1 MIKAVIVD
9 DELNCVEMLEW
20 LLKTYCP
27 MVTVVAMCTSGEK
40 GIEAINKHRPDVV
53 FLDIEMPKMN
63 GFDMLEKFDQ
73 LYFDVVFTTA
83 YNKFA
88 IKAFRYSALNYLLKP
103 VDPEDLQSTIKK
115 LEEKKSA
122 VGKEQL
128 NLLLENM
135 KNLSNPVQRIALSTG
150 DGLIFVNTSEIMYCQ
165 AESNYTNVVLTNKN
179 KILVAKT
186 LKDIDET
193 LSGKDFFRVHN
204 SYLIN
209 INQIKKFVRGDGG
222 YILMN
227 DDTQITIARSKRE
240 EFFEMFS
247 KCFPCFL
254 DLRSMKLS
262 ISKTISPLLLRSGGI
277 VIGKTFNL

>member
-1 MIKAVIVD
+1 MIKAILID
-9 DELNCVEMLEW
+9 DEQNALEMLEW

-27 MVTVVAMCTSGEK
+27 MVQVVAMCNNGEA
-40 GIEAINKHRPDVV
+40 GIAAIHKHKPDVV

-63 GFDMLEKFDQ
+63 GFDMLEQFDS
-73 LYFDVVFTTA
+73 LFFDVVFTTA

-103 VDPEDLQSTIKK
+103 VDPEDLQATIKR
-115 LEEKKSA
+115 LEDRKSTM
-122 VGKEQL
+122 GKDQL

-150 DGLIFVNTSEIMYCQ
+150 DGLIFVNTADIMYCQ

-204 SYLIN
+204 SFLIN

-247 KCFPCFL
+247 KF
-254 DLRSMKLS
+254 
-262 ISKTISPLLLRSGGI
+262 
-277 VIGKTFNL
+277 

>member
-20 LLKTYCP
+20 LIKTYCP
-27 MVTVVAMCTSGEK
+27 VVNVVAMCTSGEK
-40 GIEAINKHRPDVV
+40 GIEAIMKHRPDVV

-63 GFDMLEKFDQ
+63 GFDMLEKFDS
-73 LYFDVVFTTA
+73 LFFDVVFTTA

-115 LEEKKSA
+115 LEEKKSS

-135 KNLSNPVQRIALSTG
+135 KNLSAPVQRIALSTG
-150 DGLIFVNTSEIMYCQ
+150 DGLIFVNTADIMYCQ
-165 AESNYTNVVLTNKN
+165 AESNYTNVVMAKGNKVL
-179 KILVAKT
+179 IAKT

-204 SYLIN
+204 SYLVN
-209 INQIKKFVRGDGG
+209 INHIKKFVRGDGG

-227 DDTQITIARSKRE
+227 DDTHITIARSKRE
-240 EFFEMFS
+240 EFFDMFS
-247 KCFPCFL
+247 KF
-254 DLRSMKLS
+254 
-262 ISKTISPLLLRSGGI
+262 
-277 VIGKTFNL
+277 

>member
-9 DELNCVEMLEW
+9 DEQNCVEMLEW
-20 LLKTYCP
+20 LIKTYCP
-27 MVTVVAMCTSGEK
+27 VVSVVAMCTSGEK
-40 GIEAINKHRPDVV
+40 GIEAILKHRPDVV

-63 GFDMLEKFDQ
+63 GFDMLEKFDN
-73 LYFDVVFTTA
+73 LFFDVVFTTA

-115 LEEKKSA
+115 LEERRTS
-122 VGKEQL
+122 VGKDQL

-165 AESNYTNVVLTNKN
+165 AESNYTNVVMANGKKVL
-179 KILVAKT
+179 IAKT

-204 SYLIN
+204 SYLVN

-227 DDTQITIARSKRE
+227 DDTHITIARSKRE
-240 EFFEMFS
+240 EFFDMFS
-247 KCFPCFL
+247 KF
-254 DLRSMKLS
+254 
-262 ISKTISPLLLRSGGI
+262 
-277 VIGKTFNL
+277 

>member
-27 MVTVVAMCTSGEK
+27 IVNVVALCTSGEK
-40 GIEAINKHRPDVV
+40 GIEAINKFRPDVV

-73 LYFDVVFTTA
+73 LDFDVVFTTA
-83 YNKFA
+83 YNRFA

-103 VDPEDLQSTIKK
+103 VDPEDLQATIKK

-122 VGKEQL
+122 VGKDQL
-128 NLLLENM
+128 SLLFENM
-135 KNLSNPVQRIALSTG
+135 KNLSNTVQRIALSTG

-193 LSGKDFFRVHN
+193 LAGKDFFRVHN
-204 SYLIN
+204 SFLIN

-240 EFFEMFS
+240 EFFDMFS
-247 KCFPCFL
+247 KF
-254 DLRSMKLS
+254 
-262 ISKTISPLLLRSGGI
+262 
-277 VIGKTFNL
+277 

>member
-1 MIKAVIVD
+1 MIKAILID
-9 DELNCVEMLEW
+9 DEQNAIEMLEW

-27 MVTVVAMCTSGEK
+27 VVQVVAMCNNGEA
-40 GIEAINKHRPDVV
+40 GIAAIHKHKPDVV

-63 GFDMLEKFDQ
+63 GFDMLEQFDN
-73 LYFDVVFTTA
+73 LFFDVVFTTA

-103 VDPEDLQSTIKK
+103 VDPEDLQATIKR
-115 LEEKKSA
+115 LEDRKSTM
-122 VGKEQL
+122 GKDQL

-150 DGLIFVNTSEIMYCQ
+150 DGLIFVNTADIMYCQ
-165 AESNYTNVVLTNKN
+165 AESNYTHVVLTNKN

-204 SYLIN
+204 SFLIN

-247 KCFPCFL
+247 KF
-254 DLRSMKLS
+254 
-262 ISKTISPLLLRSGGI
+262 
-277 VIGKTFNL
+277 

>member
-1 MIKAVIVD
+1 MIKAIIVD
-9 DELNCVEMLEW
+9 DEQNCVEMLEW

-27 MVTVVAMCTSGEK
+27 MVTIVAMCNSGEQ
-40 GIEAINKHRPDVV
+40 GIEAINRHRPDVV

-63 GFDMLEKFDQ
+63 GFAMLEKFDE
-73 LYFDVVFTTA
+73 LFFDVVFTTA

-103 VDPEDLQSTIKK
+103 VDPEDLQMTVKK
-115 LEEKKSA
+115 LEDKKTA
-122 VGKEQL
+122 VGKDQL

-135 KNLSNPVQRIALSTG
+135 KNLANPVQRIALSTG
-150 DGLIFVNTSEIMYCQ
+150 DGLIFVNTADIMYCQ
-165 AESNYTNVVLTNKN
+165 AESNYTNVVLTSKN

-204 SYLIN
+204 SFLIN

-222 YILMN
+222 YIVMN

-247 KCFPCFL
+247 KF
-254 DLRSMKLS
+254 
-262 ISKTISPLLLRSGGI
+262 
-277 VIGKTFNL
+277 